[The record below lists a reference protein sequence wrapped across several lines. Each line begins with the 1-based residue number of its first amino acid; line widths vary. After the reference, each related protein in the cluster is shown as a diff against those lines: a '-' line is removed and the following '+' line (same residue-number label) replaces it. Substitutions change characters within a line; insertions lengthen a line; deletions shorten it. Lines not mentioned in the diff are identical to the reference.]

1 MVAAGE
7 PEILH
12 ARRSGTAGGRAT
24 PRMLLRGKFMPYDRS
39 GKRYGHLSLYH
50 VGAIAL
56 ERSMLCLR
64 RPPFNLVL
72 VGAPLTFPGAG
83 AAAQPYPAKPLH
95 LVVPFAPGGI
105 TDILARAL
113 ATRLGEN
120 WGQQVIVENKP
131 GANSQVGAEYAA
143 KAAPDGYTLMVS

>member
-1 MVAAGE
+1 
-7 PEILH
+7 
-12 ARRSGTAGGRAT
+12 
-24 PRMLLRGKFMPYDRS
+24 
-39 GKRYGHLSLYH
+39 LYH
-50 VGAIAL
+50 VGSIAW
-56 ERSMLCLR
+56 ERSMSCLR
-64 RPPFNLVL
+64 RTPCILVL
-72 VGAPLTFPGAG
+72 VGALLTLPGAG

-143 KAAPDGYTLMVS
+143 KAAPHGYTLM